1 MHHFLVYCFKPGMG
15 QLIFF
20 VCPLLATYGP
30 GPGKRQAADNI
41 VACRYTR
48 GLYLRFPISRMT
60 DGRPYDFINL
70 AFKAELLLAGYAI
83 ISMDFRGTGKSLS
96 AAQTAAMTCKGHTHA
111 VTRPHPAAMI
121 NAPNSPSAV
130 DVTAHNSLNCA
141 YARASAGTSSN
152 RV

>member
-1 MHHFLVYCFKPGMG
+1 MYVRMQSCHVKAGDGTKLAVDVLLPKDNPGNLPLPCVLFQARYG
-15 QLIFF
+15 QLIFI

-30 GPGKRQAADNI
+30 GPGKRQAADDI

-96 AAQTAAMTCKGHTHA
+96 TAQQ
-111 VTRPHPAAMI
+111 
-121 NAPNSPSAV
+121 
-130 DVTAHNSLNCA
+130 LL
-141 YARASAGTSSN
+141 
-152 RV
+152 